1 MDKNGLSSFLMGLGV
16 GVAVGILFAP
26 KSGEE
31 TREMIKNKAGEGT
44 DYLKNRSSEFRQ
56 TASDWVDK
64 GKEAVRSQRE
74 SFSDA
79 MQAGKQA
86 YKDAVSDQPSQPQP
100 SGVQS

>member
-1 MDKNGLSSFLMGLGV
+1 VDKNGLSSFLMGLGV

-31 TREMIKNKAGEGT
+31 TRELIKNKAGEGT

-56 TASDWVDK
+56 NASDWVDK

-86 YKDAVSDQPSQPQP
+86 YKDAVSGQPSQPQP